1 MIGITYAG
9 YRAQQMNA
17 AINIKTA
24 EKRLQFGVNKCKT
37 MIVSKNYKQET
48 DNPMMVDK
56 WKLEYLEESEN
67 NQAHKTIRQ
76 LENNHDICE
85 TYDGEVEMERTQKQK
100 YLGFILSTQGDNMN
114 NINEM
119 KNKSVWIINKILN
132 KLKTLNL
139 RKYYFECAMIFSHQH
154 IICLRDIL

>member
-9 YRAQQMNA
+9 YRAQQMNV
-17 AINIKTA
+17 AINVKTA

-37 MIVSKNYKQET
+37 MIVGKNYKQEM

-76 LENNHDICE
+76 QA
-85 TYDGEVEMERTQKQK
+85 G
-100 YLGFILSTQGDNMN
+100 LSCA
-114 NINEM
+114 
-119 KNKSVWIINKILN
+119 
-132 KLKTLNL
+132 KLSP
-139 RKYYFECAMIFSHQH
+139 A
-154 IICLRDIL
+154 